1 MTSKN
6 YSIVN
11 CVMFALMVGLFSLPL
26 LAQHHDAQHKDEG
39 MIHVGKK
46 GETRFSSPLRVGETV
61 LQPGQYQFM
70 HTLEGDDHVVAFLT
84 TAGKEVARVKC
95 KLEPLGEKAKVTA
108 IHTSPGTS
116 GERILTAVQVRGE
129 NAKHIL

>member
-1 MTSKN
+1 MRSRN
-6 YSIVN
+6 YPIVISL
-11 CVMFALMVGLFSLPL
+11 MFVLMVGLFSLPL

-46 GETRFSSPLRVGETV
+46 GETNLSSPLRVGETV
-61 LQPGQYQFM
+61 LKPGRYQFK
-70 HTLEGDDHVVAFLT
+70 HTMEGDDHVVAFLT
-84 TAGKEVARVKC
+84 TDGKEVARVKC

-108 IHTSPGTS
+108 IHTSPGTG
-116 GERILTAVQVRGE
+116 GERLLTAVQVQGE